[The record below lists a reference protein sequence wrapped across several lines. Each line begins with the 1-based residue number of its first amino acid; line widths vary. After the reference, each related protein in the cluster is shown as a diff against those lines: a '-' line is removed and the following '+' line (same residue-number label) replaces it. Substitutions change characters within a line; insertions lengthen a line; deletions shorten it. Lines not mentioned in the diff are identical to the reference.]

1 MVFPID
7 ARIPVVFGSRAQSG
21 PADALLL
28 EGEGDGDTAAGQ
40 DWFQPDPAH
49 PSHPT
54 GCACCPSR
62 TGAAMALA
70 RLLLA
75 RGRGSG
81 LFFRRVIAVTTTP
94 AGREAVRLALA
105 EDPLASACFR
115 LEA

>member
-7 ARIPVVFGSRAQSG
+7 ARIPVLFGTPVQSG
-21 PADALLL
+21 ADDALLC
-28 EGEGDGDTAAGQ
+28 EGDGITEAGQ
-40 DWFQPDPAH
+40 DWFQPDAPLPIHPA
-49 PSHPT
+49 

-94 AGREAVRLALA
+94 AGRQAVCLALE
-105 EDPLASACFR
+105 EDPLACACFR